1 MFTNRNK
8 NVYNHGIY
16 ERFLGMEKSTN
27 TFLKRQTSEIRK
39 FILENLQNPRIV
51 TLVVDKFGI
60 SRTAVYQNI
69 KKLINEGKIK
79 REENHKKRKY
89 TLVSEEK
96 LFIYSISDG
105 LSESEIWR
113 RDIEEYM
120 PQKDNVRHIWEYG
133 FTEMFNNAIDHSGGT
148 TILVKIL
155 FNSIKT
161 SMYVVDNGIG
171 VFRKIKNKFNLSSER
186 EAILELAKGK
196 LTTNAAE
203 HTGEGIFF
211 TSRAFDVFFI
221 ESHGI
226 FFSHNDAVDKDVLF
240 EDLDDGLNGTVIYM
254 EIKNDSDRLLSDI
267 FDKFSGEDYGFDK
280 TIIPIELARY
290 GDENLVSRS
299 QAKRV
304 LTRVN
309 LFKNVVFD
317 FKNVPQIGQ
326 AFADEIFRVFA
337 KSNPTIKL
345 DYINANEEIVN
356 MIKRALAVNV

>member
-1 MFTNRNK
+1 
-8 NVYNHGIY
+8 
-16 ERFLGMEKSTN
+16 MEKGTN
-27 TFLKRQTSEIRK
+27 LFLKRQTSEIRK
-39 FILENLQNPRIV
+39 FILENLQNPKIV

-60 SRTAVYQNI
+60 SRTAVYKNI

-79 REENHKKRKY
+79 REEKHQKRKY
-89 TLVSEEK
+89 TLVSEER
-96 LFIYSISDG
+96 LFIYNMSDA
-105 LSESEIWR
+105 LSESEIWK
-113 RDIEEYM
+113 RDIEDHT
-120 PQKDNVRHIWEYG
+120 PKKDNVRHIWEYG
-133 FTEMFNNAIDHSGGT
+133 FTEMFNNAIDHSNGT
-148 TILVKIL
+148 RILVKIL

-161 SMYVVDNGIG
+161 SMYIVDNGIG
-171 VFRKIKNKFNLSSER
+171 VFRKIKNKFNLSNER

-226 FFSHNDAVDKDVLF
+226 FFTHNDTVDKDVLF
-240 EDLDDGLNGTVIYM
+240 EDIDDGLNGTVIYM
-254 EIKNDSDRLLSDI
+254 EIKNDSNRLLSDI
-267 FDKFSGEDYGFDK
+267 FDKFSEDYGFDK

-309 LFKNVVFD
+309 LFKNVMFD

-345 DYINANEEIVN
+345 GYVNANEEIEN
-356 MIKRALAVNV
+356 MIKRALVSNV